1 MGEAI
6 DLVDDPEAALLLRHP
21 VQVEGGLTLS
31 TATEVGGLFARFLPL
46 LASQATTGSGGPDLS
61 ASEIAE
67 LMMAPSSVDHTHIFE
82 LDGDVTSKFL
92 LPVRPACLYG
102 GAVMDDLEGEA
113 TIFGVVER
121 LIPVGSSCSLER
133 YVLPGMNRT
142 LRRAFPRDKLLA
154 MLESL
159 SDTSGGS
166 IAADGLDVD
175 GPAAV
180 VTPLAIF

>member
-1 MGEAI
+1 
-6 DLVDDPEAALLLRHP
+6 
-21 VQVEGGLTLS
+21 
-31 TATEVGGLFARFLPL
+31 
-46 LASQATTGSGGPDLS
+46 
-61 ASEIAE
+61 
-67 LMMAPSSVDHTHIFE
+67 
-82 LDGDVTSKFL
+82 
-92 LPVRPACLYG
+92 
-102 GAVMDDLEGEA
+102 MDDLEGEA

-154 MLESL
+154 MLESF